1 MLQLDR
7 AVFSWLEDVSCR
19 CSCVSSELLT
29 VFEDVLSMS
38 NRSALANDDVVTVND
53 GPWIDDSVKVQLVV
67 GSDSSSL
74 SLREVDALELLIL
87 LLRV

>member
-7 AVFSWLEDVSCR
+7 AVFAWLEDVSSC

-29 VFEDVLSMS
+29 VFEDVLGMS

-53 GPWIDDSVKVQLVV
+53 GPRIDDSVKVQLVV
-67 GSDSSSL
+67 GSDSSAL
-74 SLREVDALELLIL
+74 SLCEVDALELLIL